1 MNEFIS
7 LTILE
12 QVRIVTPYVFT
23 AICFSLFIW
32 LMCYITEIR
41 VNRKWLRDPANM
53 KRTVQDYLKRKDNII
68 KELQAKN
75 ARLQFDNEKMAAIIH
90 SVRNILI

>member
-1 MNEFIS
+1 MNNLMS

-23 AICFSLFIW
+23 AISFSLFIW

-53 KRTVQDYLKRKDNII
+53 KRTVQDHLKRRDDII
-68 KELQAKN
+68 KELRAKN
-75 ARLQFDNEKMAAIIH
+75 AGLQSDNEKMAAVIH
-90 SVRNILI
+90 SVRSRLI